1 MSQTA
6 CCSGGREKKSLLKIP
21 LKILDPCHLSDI
33 MISLGFESSAL
44 LPLSKTLNECKQL
57 LASEHHWPFSVCCTH
72 PGEHMYEKHGQYVSM
87 YYKKYICAVFSWPNL
102 VKNLNMTI
110 IIMII
115 KNTVTLIKIFHSTA
129 CIDITQQD
137 VTRVFFQVFRDL
149 CYFLCFRSL
158 GRGHAWLSRKLSS
171 FYLIIIVMTALT
183 SFQSVCWDFR
193 DIIPFLRHA
202 WNVHWNGFTI
212 VVSFF
217 LVLSK

>member
-1 MSQTA
+1 MWAQYEYEWVRQPA
-6 CCSGGREKKSLLKIP
+6 VVVGGKKKSLLKIP

-137 VTRVFFQVFRDL
+137 VNKSIFPSVPW
-149 CYFLCFRSL
+149 SL
-158 GRGHAWLSRKLSS
+158 LFPL
-171 FYLIIIVMTALT
+171 F
-183 SFQSVCWDFR
+183 
-193 DIIPFLRHA
+193 
-202 WNVHWNGFTI
+202 
-212 VVSFF
+212 SFF
-217 LVLSK
+217 RQRSCLAF